1 MVPTQLPPL
10 LFVFF
15 ISMLFANLRLMHTHR
30 LLSLPLGPKLV
41 PWTLKNS
48 IVLAPYYLLTS
59 PGWLSKASLV
69 NSLLIMHTLL
79 ALLVLEA
86 TLA

>member
-15 ISMLFANLRLMHTHR
+15 ISTLFANLRLMHAHR
-30 LLSLPLGPKLV
+30 LLLLPLGPKLV

-48 IVLAPYYLLTS
+48 IILALYYLLTS
-59 PGWLSKASLV
+59 PGWSSKASPV
-69 NSLLIMHTLL
+69 NSLLIMHTLSALL
-79 ALLVLEA
+79 ALAA